1 MDLLQV
7 LTYLVWLVGS
17 VTFILALKFLASP
30 ATARR
35 GNQLGAA
42 GMALIILWTFF
53 TVDGMLANW
62 WILAVGGLVG
72 SVIGVLGARRVP
84 MTAMPQMVAIFNG
97 AGGGAAAVVALA
109 EFLRDTG
116 EHPGELLS
124 LPFMIATLLGAV
136 IGSVSLTGSIIAFG
150 KLQGIVAAR
159 PVKYPGSQLVTAVL
173 FLALVAM
180 GVYLVA
186 IENSVPLFLLFC
198 GLALVLGVQLVMPIG
213 GADMPVVVSLL
224 NSYTGIAV
232 AATGF
237 VLGNYALLIAGTLVG
252 ASGAILTQLMC
263 RAMNRS
269 LFNVLFA
276 GFGTGGEAV
285 AAGAEGEEQLRE
297 ISADDAAVLMAY
309 GSKVVIV
316 PGYGMAV
323 AQAQGPVRELMDLLL
338 ARGVDVQFAIHPVA
352 GRMPGHMNVLLAEA
366 NVPYDR
372 LKEMDEINDDFAE
385 TDVALVIGAN
395 DVVNPLAREEG
406 LADLRHAD
414 PERGPGAEHHR
425 PEARPRHRLRR
436 HPEPAVQQP
445 QDHHALRRCE
455 AIGRG
460 ARLRGQAGLARR
472 HRWLVTQP
480 ASDTTNE
487 PRVDRSRNPCTDIRM
502 TGHGSIHAFQWAGT
516 TESAWPRDAVPSV
529 GISSPDRANP
539 ADWRCG
545 RR

>member
-1 MDLLQV
+1 MELQQV
-7 LTYLVWLVGS
+7 LTYLVWLVGA

-30 ATARR
+30 ASARR

-42 GMALIILWTFF
+42 GMALVILWTFA
-53 TVDGMLANW
+53 TVPGMLDNW
-62 WILAVGGLVG
+62 WILLVGGLVG

-97 AGGGAAAVVALA
+97 AGGGAAAVVAVA

-136 IGSVSLTGSIIAFG
+136 IGAVSLTGSIIAFG

-159 PVKYPGSQLVTAVL
+159 PVKYPGSQVVTAVL
-173 FLALVAM
+173 LLGLLAI
-180 GVYLVA
+180 GVYVA
-186 IENSVPLFLLFC
+186 AITNSVPLFLLFC
-198 GLALVLGVQLVMPIG
+198 GLALVLGIQLVMPIG

-263 RAMNRS
+263 KAMNRS
-269 LFNVLFA
+269 IFNVLFA
-276 GFGTGGEAV
+276 GFGTGGEAA
-285 AAGAEGEEQLRE
+285 AAGAEGEENLRE
-297 ISADDAAVLMAY
+297 IGAEDAAVLMAY
-309 GSKVVIV
+309 GSRVVIV

-338 ARGVDVQFAIHPVA
+338 SKGVDVQFAIHPVA

-372 LKEMDEINDDFAE
+372 LKEMDEINDDFAD

-406 LADLRHAD
+406 SPISGMPILNVDQAQNIIVLKR
-414 PERGPGAEHHR
+414 
-425 PEARPRHRLRR
+425 
-436 HPEPAVQQP
+436 
-445 QDHHALRRCE
+445 
-455 AIGRG
+455 GRG
-460 ARLRGQAGLARR
+460 TGFAGIPNPLF
-472 HRWLVTQP
+472 
-480 ASDTTNE
+480 SNE
-487 PRVDRSRNPCTDIRM
+487 KTKM
-502 TGHGSIHAFQWAGT
+502 LFG
-516 TESAWPRDAVPSV
+516 DAKPSV
-529 GISSPDRANP
+529 EALVAGVKQA
-539 ADWRCG
+539 
-545 RR
+545 

>member
-1 MDLLQV
+1 MELREI

-17 VTFILALKFLASP
+17 ATFILALKFLASP

-42 GMALIILWTFF
+42 GMALIIGWTFF
-53 TVDGMLANW
+53 AVDGMLENW
-62 WILAVGGLVG
+62 WILLVGGLIG

-84 MTAMPQMVAIFNG
+84 LNAMPQKVAIFNG
-97 AGGGAAAVVALA
+97 AGGGAAGRVAVPV
-109 EFLRDTG
+109 FLRDAG
-116 EHPGELLS
+116 EHSGELLS

-136 IGSVSLTGSIIAFG
+136 IGSVSLTGSVIAFG

-159 PVKYPGSQLVTAVL
+159 PVKYPGSQIVTGLLFAALIVL
-173 FLALVAM
+173 
-180 GVYLVA
+180 GVYLA
-186 IENSVPLFLLFC
+186 AFDNSVPLFLLFC

-276 GFGTGGEAV
+276 GFGTGGEA
-285 AAGAEGEEQLRE
+285 AAGGEEGEEQLRE
-297 ISADDAAVLMAY
+297 TTAEDAAVLMAY

-338 ARGVDVQFAIHPVA
+338 ERGVDVQFAIHPVA

-372 LKEMDEINDDFAE
+372 LKEMDEINDDFAD
-385 TDVALVIGAN
+385 TDVALIIGAN

-406 LADLRHAD
+406 SPISGMPILNVDQAQNIIVLKR
-414 PERGPGAEHHR
+414 
-425 PEARPRHRLRR
+425 
-436 HPEPAVQQP
+436 
-445 QDHHALRRCE
+445 
-455 AIGRG
+455 GRG
-460 ARLRGQAGLARR
+460 TGFAGIPNPLF
-472 HRWLVTQP
+472 
-480 ASDTTNE
+480 SNE
-487 PRVDRSRNPCTDIRM
+487 KTAM
-502 TGHGSIHAFQWAGT
+502 LFG
-516 TESAWPRDAVPSV
+516 DAKPSV
-529 GISSPDRANP
+529 ENLVAGVKSA
-539 ADWRCG
+539 
-545 RR
+545 

>member
-1 MDLLQV
+1 MELRDV
-7 LTYLVWLVGS
+7 LTYLAWLVGA

-42 GMALIILWTFF
+42 GMALVILWTFA
-53 TVDGMLANW
+53 TVPGMLDNW
-62 WILAVGGLVG
+62 WILLVGGLVG
-72 SVIGVLGARRVP
+72 SVVGVLGARRVP

-97 AGGGAAAVVALA
+97 AGGGAAALVAVA

-116 EHPGELLS
+116 ESGSGELLS

-150 KLQGIVAAR
+150 KLQGLVAAR
-159 PVKYPGSQLVTAVL
+159 PVKYPGSQVVTAIL
-173 FLALVAM
+173 LLALLGL
-180 GVYLVA
+180 GVYLAA
-186 IENSVPLFLLFC
+186 IANSVPLFLLFC

-276 GFGTGGEAV
+276 GFGTGGEATV
-285 AAGAEGEEQLRE
+285 AAEGEENLRE
-297 ISADDAAVLMAY
+297 ISAEDAAVLMAY
-309 GSKVVIV
+309 GSRVIIV

-338 ARGVDVQFAIHPVA
+338 AKGVDVQFAIHPVA

-372 LKEMDEINDDFAE
+372 LKEMDEINDDFAD

-406 LADLRHAD
+406 SPISGMPILNVDQAHNIVVLKR
-414 PERGPGAEHHR
+414 
-425 PEARPRHRLRR
+425 
-436 HPEPAVQQP
+436 
-445 QDHHALRRCE
+445 
-455 AIGRG
+455 GRG
-460 ARLRGQAGLARR
+460 TGFAGIPNPLF
-472 HRWLVTQP
+472 
-480 ASDTTNE
+480 SNE
-487 PRVDRSRNPCTDIRM
+487 KTKM
-502 TGHGSIHAFQWAGT
+502 LFG
-516 TESAWPRDAVPSV
+516 DAKPSV
-529 GISSPDRANP
+529 ESLVSGVKQA
-539 ADWRCG
+539 
-545 RR
+545 